1 MNGQLFPNSPSP
13 PSSTSPACGGRG
25 FDVILGTASGDML
38 HESVKLDAPLGTYI
52 DVGRVDA
59 QNSMSIGL
67 EPFQKCA
74 TFTSFGI
81 KDVVDADPEIVRGL
95 SKSVDSYYLKGLIS
109 PVLPMTASDIS
120 ALDQTLLGFSKCT
133 HIGKLV
139 ITFQQPG
146 ALIRRVPA
154 VPRVVFNN
162 NACYLVTGGHGRPW

>member
-81 KDVVDADPEIVRGL
+81 KDVVDADPEIGRGL
-95 SKSVDSYYLKGLIS
+95 LKSVDSYYRKGLIS
-109 PVLPMTASDIS
+109 PILRTYDSFGYLNPRPNSAWVLQMHSYWETSYHLPT
-120 ALDQTLLGFSKCT
+120 
-133 HIGKLV
+133 
-139 ITFQQPG
+139 
-146 ALIRRVPA
+146 IRRA
-154 VPRVVFNN
+154 
-162 NACYLVTGGHGRPW
+162 Y